1 MSAAV
6 YAGSF
11 DPVTFGHLNII
22 ERVAPLFDSLTVLV
36 ANDPTKNYF
45 FTPDERKQLI
55 EKSIKK
61 APNVRVDFWSGLT
74 VDYVK
79 KAKAKYLVRG
89 IRSISDFDHEFV
101 MSEMNKKLDPN
112 IDTIFVP
119 ADSEFH
125 FISSRAVKEVALNGG
140 DLGAFVPAAVAKAVR
155 EKIVQK
161 RKTT

>member
-1 MSAAV
+1 MPAAV
-6 YAGSF
+6 YPGSF
-11 DPVTFGHLNII
+11 DPITFGHLNII
-22 ERVAPLFDSLTVLV
+22 ERVMPLFETLTVLV

-45 FTPDERKQLI
+45 FTPEERRQLI

-61 APNVRVDFWSGLT
+61 AGNVRVDVWSGLT
-74 VDYVK
+74 VDYLK

-101 MSEMNKKLDPN
+101 MSEMNKKLNSN
-112 IDTIFVP
+112 IETIFVP
-119 ADSEFH
+119 ADSEHH

-155 EKIVQK
+155 EKIQE
-161 RKTT
+161 RKGN